1 MDGKVRRAGP
11 MRRKA
16 KSPALPPAP
25 TVVNGEV
32 PPRRVTNAERRPRE
46 YLTREEIERLI
57 AAAAKRPG
65 ARYGHRDATMILLA
79 YRHGLR
85 ASELCAARWDMI
97 DLAKGRYHVTR
108 RKNGRPSVHV
118 IRGSEIRALRRLKRE
133 QSPPSPYLFTTERKA
148 PVTPAGFRKLT
159 TVIGEAAGLPFPVHP
174 HMLRHACG
182 FALANDGQDTRAI
195 QEWLGHQNIQHTT
208 RYIELSPAR
217 FRGFFEQED

>member
-1 MDGKVRRAGP
+1 
-11 MRRKA
+11 
-16 KSPALPPAP
+16 
-25 TVVNGEV
+25 
-32 PPRRVTNAERRPRE
+32 
-46 YLTREEIERLI
+46 
-57 AAAAKRPG
+57 
-65 ARYGHRDATMILLA
+65 MILLA

-97 DLAKGRYHVTR
+97 DLSHGRYHVTR

-133 QSPPSPYLFTTERKA
+133 QTPPSPYVFTTERKA
-148 PVTPAGFRKLT
+148 PVTPAGFRKLLT
-159 TVIGEAAGLPFPVHP
+159 AIGEAAGLPFPVHP

-208 RYIELSPAR
+208 RYTELMPAR
-217 FRGFFEQED
+217 FKGFFENED